1 MKIFFAMDLIGGHCV
16 RLVRGDFDRMTTYS
30 DDPPAMIEQM
40 RRAGA
45 KDFHIIDLDGA
56 RTGSGHHRELIR
68 TLRTKVDGYMEV
80 GGGIRSEEDIAYYAN
95 CGISGIIVGT
105 RALTDAAFFE
115 RLAAFPNIVLGLDVF
130 DGKLMVKGWKEAVP
144 RALED
149 VLKDAE
155 RIGVMALL
163 CTNIANDGML
173 TGPDY
178 EGLKRL
184 QSMTSL
190 PIIASGGVSGV
201 DDLRKLKEQ
210 DVWAAIVGKAYY
222 EGRIR
227 IEEAMQYAD

>member
-40 RRAGA
+40 RKSGA
-45 KDFHIIDLDGA
+45 RDFHIIDLDGA

-80 GGGIRSEEDIAYYAN
+80 GGGIRTEEDIAYYTEA
-95 CGISGIIVGT
+95 GLSGIIVGT
-105 RALTDAAFFE
+105 RALTDTAFFE
-115 RLAAFPNIVLGLDVF
+115 GLAAFPNIVLGLDVL
-130 DGKLMVKGWKEAVP
+130 DGRIMVKGWQEAVP
-144 RALED
+144 KSLQE

-173 TGPDY
+173 TGPDF
-178 EGLKRL
+178 EGLRRI

-190 PIIASGGVSGV
+190 PVIASGGLSSV
-201 DDLRKLKEQ
+201 DDLKQLREQ